1 MTAIMHLYGY
11 MPATTVSSHTLRLM
25 GIRKRKR
32 LRRAVQVTAFLLE
45 KAIFHREGSFPVSLP
60 PIILVSLYVY
70 PMQSYHC
77 FRITIL
83 IFSFVL
89 VSLIFTRYTIPRICH
104 KIAMRFLECCSTY
117 KSDKYLYWCPIG
129 RLKLSHAYH
138 LSVFTF
144 FVTIFI
150 KTK

>member
-1 MTAIMHLYGY
+1 MGIH
-11 MPATTVSSHTLRLM
+11 VSSKWRKTLMVM

-32 LRRAVQVTAFLLE
+32 FRRSVQVMALLLQ
-45 KAIFHREGSFPVSLP
+45 KAIFHLKGTFPVSLP

-70 PMQSYHC
+70 PMQFYHC
-77 FRITIL
+77 FRIIIL

-89 VSLIFTRYTIPRICH
+89 VSLIFTQYTIPWICH

-117 KSDKYLYWCPIG
+117 KSDKYSYWCPIG

-144 FVTIFI
+144 FVTIFYQN
-150 KTK
+150 

>member
-1 MTAIMHLYGY
+1 M
-11 MPATTVSSHTLRLM
+11 VM

-32 LRRAVQVTAFLLE
+32 LRRSVQVTALLLH
-45 KAIFHREGSFPVSLP
+45 KAIFHLKGIFTVSLLL

-89 VSLIFTRYTIPRICH
+89 VSLIFTQYTIP
-104 KIAMRFLECCSTY
+104 
-117 KSDKYLYWCPIG
+117 
-129 RLKLSHAYH
+129 
-138 LSVFTF
+138 
-144 FVTIFI
+144 
-150 KTK
+150 

>member
-1 MTAIMHLYGY
+1 MHLYGY

-32 LRRAVQVTAFLLE
+32 LRRSVQGTALLLH
-45 KAIFHREGSFPVSLP
+45 KVIFHLEGSFPISLP

-77 FRITIL
+77 FRIIIL

-89 VSLIFTRYTIPRICH
+89 VSLISTQYTIPWICH
-104 KIAMRFLECCSTY
+104 KIALRFLECCSTC
-117 KSDKYLYWCPIG
+117 KSVKYLYWCPIG
-129 RLKLSHAYH
+129 RRKLSHAYH
-138 LSVFTF
+138 LSVLTF
-144 FVTIFI
+144 FLTIFI
-150 KTK
+150 QAK

>member
-1 MTAIMHLYGY
+1 MAAIMHLYGY

-32 LRRAVQVTAFLLE
+32 LRRSVQVTALLLQ
-45 KAIFHREGSFPVSLP
+45 KVIFHLEGSFPTSLP

-70 PMQSYHC
+70 PMQSYHY
-77 FRITIL
+77 FRIIIL

-89 VSLIFTRYTIPRICH
+89 VPLISTQYTIPWICH

-129 RLKLSHAYH
+129 RLKLSYAYH

-144 FVTIFI
+144 L
-150 KTK
+150 